1 MTYESSLIAL
11 ADPTRRA
18 ILERLRR
25 GPLPVG
31 EIAADLPVS
40 RAAVS
45 QHLRV
50 LKEAELVSD
59 SAEGTKRIYRAE
71 PRGLEELQKY
81 IEQFWGDVMRAYGAR
96 AAAERTKKRRRTK

>member
-1 MTYESSLIAL
+1 VTYEASLIAL

-25 GPLPVG
+25 GPLHVG
-31 EIAADLPVS
+31 EIARDLPVS

-50 LKEAELVSD
+50 LKKAQLVSD
-59 SAEGTKRIYRAE
+59 EADGTKRIYRVE
-71 PRGLEELQKY
+71 PRGLEELQRY
-81 IEQFWGDVMRAYGAR
+81 LEQFRGDVMRAYADR
-96 AAAERTKKRRRTK
+96 SKKRRRSK